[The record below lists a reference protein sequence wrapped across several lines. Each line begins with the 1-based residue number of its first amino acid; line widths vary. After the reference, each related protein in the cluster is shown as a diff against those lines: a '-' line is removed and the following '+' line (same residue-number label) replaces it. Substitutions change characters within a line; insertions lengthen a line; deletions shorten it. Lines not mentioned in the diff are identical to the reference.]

1 MEFNNE
7 KEWTAVKVVITVVG
21 VDRTGIIAAVSQ
33 IMAENKVNI
42 LTNNQV
48 ILDGIF
54 NMAMIVDM
62 DNSDITLDTLQ
73 DLLKQKGDALGVEI
87 RAQNQAIFDAMHRV
101 GQGEMIC

>member
-42 LTNNQV
+42 LTINQV

-87 RAQNQAIFDAMHRV
+87 QAQNQAIFDAMHRV
-101 GQGEMIC
+101 G

>member
-1 MEFNNE
+1 M
-7 KEWTAVKVVITVVG
+7 KVVITVVG

-33 IMAENKVNI
+33 IMAEHKV
-42 LTNNQV
+42 NQV

-101 GQGEMIC
+101 G

>member
-1 MEFNNE
+1 M
-7 KEWTAVKVVITVVG
+7 KVVITVVG

-42 LTNNQV
+42 LTINQV

-62 DNSDITLDTLQ
+62 DLA
-73 DLLKQKGDALGVEI
+73 GF
-87 RAQNQAIFDAMHRV
+87 AQTEGRCP
-101 GQGEMIC
+101 GR

>member
-1 MEFNNE
+1 MEFNNK
-7 KEWTAVKVVITVVG
+7 KEWTAVKVIITVVG

-42 LTNNQV
+42 LTINQV

-101 GQGEMIC
+101 G

>member
-42 LTNNQV
+42 LTINQV

-54 NMAMIVDM
+54 NMAMIVNM

-101 GQGEMIC
+101 G

>member
-42 LTNNQV
+42 LTINKV

-101 GQGEMIC
+101 G

>member
-7 KEWTAVKVVITVVG
+7 KEWAAVKVVITVVG

-42 LTNNQV
+42 LTINQV

-87 RAQNQAIFDAMHRV
+87 RVQNQAIFDAMHRV
-101 GQGEMIC
+101 G

>member
-1 MEFNNE
+1 MEFNNK

-42 LTNNQV
+42 LTINQV

-73 DLLKQKGDALGVEI
+73 DLLTQKGDALGVEI

-101 GQGEMIC
+101 G

>member
-101 GQGEMIC
+101 G

>member
-7 KEWTAVKVVITVVG
+7 KEWTAVKVAITVVG

-42 LTNNQV
+42 LTINQV

-101 GQGEMIC
+101 G

>member
-1 MEFNNE
+1 MEFNNK
-7 KEWTAVKVVITVVG
+7 KEWTAVKVVISVVG

-33 IMAENKVNI
+33 IMAEHKVNI
-42 LTNNQV
+42 LTINQV

-62 DNSDITLDTLQ
+62 ENSDIPLDTLQ

-101 GQGEMIC
+101 G

>member
-21 VDRTGIIAAVSQ
+21 VDRTGIIATVSQ

-42 LTNNQV
+42 LTINQV

-73 DLLKQKGDALGVEI
+73 DLLKQKGDALCVEI

-101 GQGEMIC
+101 G

>member
-42 LTNNQV
+42 LTINQV

-73 DLLKQKGDALGVEI
+73 DLLKQKGDTLGVEI

-101 GQGEMIC
+101 G

>member
-1 MEFNNE
+1 M
-7 KEWTAVKVVITVVG
+7 KVVITVVG
-21 VDRTGIIAAVSQ
+21 VDRTGIIAAVSR

-42 LTNNQV
+42 LTINQV

-62 DNSDITLDTLQ
+62 DQAAVSLEGLQ
-73 DLLKQKGDALGVEI
+73 DLLKQEGDKLGVEI

-101 GQGEMIC
+101 G

>member
-1 MEFNNE
+1 MEFNNK

-42 LTNNQV
+42 LTINQV

-73 DLLKQKGDALGVEI
+73 DLLKQKGDALVVEI

-101 GQGEMIC
+101 G

>member
-42 LTNNQV
+42 LTINQV

-87 RAQNQAIFDAMHRV
+87 RAQNQATFDAMHRV
-101 GQGEMIC
+101 G

>member
-1 MEFNNE
+1 MEFDNE

-21 VDRTGIIAAVSQ
+21 ADRTGIIAAVSQ

-42 LTNNQV
+42 LTINQV

-101 GQGEMIC
+101 G

>member
-7 KEWTAVKVVITVVG
+7 KEWTAGKVVITVVG

-42 LTNNQV
+42 LTINQV

-101 GQGEMIC
+101 G

>member
-1 MEFNNE
+1 MEFNNK
-7 KEWTAVKVVITVVG
+7 KEWKVVITVVG

-42 LTNNQV
+42 LTINQV

-101 GQGEMIC
+101 G

>member
-21 VDRTGIIAAVSQ
+21 VDHTGIIAAVSQ

-42 LTNNQV
+42 LTINQV

-101 GQGEMIC
+101 G